1 MKLKALVAS
10 AILALGLTGTAQAQ
24 YEGWRRL
31 LKQIYQA
38 ETGFAETVDVGTPA
52 RMNSAE

>member
-1 MKLKALVAS
+1 
-10 AILALGLTGTAQAQ
+10 
-24 YEGWRRL
+24 
-31 LKQIYQA
+31 LKQIYTA